1 YKSKKHP
8 VSPGRL
14 IAARELL
21 ADMLLESGRPG
32 DALAEYE
39 ASQVRDPRGSAAI
52 GAQARPLNR
61 PATRTKRV
69 IISPGS
75 LRSLGMAIRGRSWLG
90 ARVFSDEIVRPY
102 TFTGGAVSKPH
113 QLSRTT

>member
-1 YKSKKHP
+1 VQQIGAEAWIAFVTGQRDQALETRGRRYKSEKHP

-14 IAARELL
+14 IPARELL

-52 GAQARPLNR
+52 GAQARPVHRRQQGQSALSFR
-61 PATRTKRV
+61 PAR
-69 IISPGS
+69 
-75 LRSLGMAIRGRSWLG
+75 
-90 ARVFSDEIVRPY
+90 
-102 TFTGGAVSKPH
+102 
-113 QLSRTT
+113 